1 MPKDR
6 NRKRGK
12 RKVNKRL
19 FIVCEGKKT
28 GPYYFDKFIEDCNF
42 RGKPVEVKVVK
53 VKKNTARELVDIAA
67 ALREIPGDEV
77 WAVFDRNGYT
87 KHNEAFNKA
96 RNKRVSIA
104 FSSISFEYW
113 ILLHFEYTTRAFS
126 NSEKIIGY
134 LKSKSYIAYKKSDET
149 VYDSIKERSET
160 AATNAGK
167 VRKYQLDANPN
178 LEVYE
183 LNPYTNVDE
192 LLDAIK
198 KVSEIYK

>member
-6 NRKRGK
+6 SRKRGK

-28 GPYYFDKFIEDCNF
+28 EPYYFNKFIEGCNF

-53 VKKNTARELVDIAA
+53 VKKNTARELVDKAES
-67 ALREIPGDEV
+67 LREIPGDEV

-87 KHNEAFNKA
+87 KHKEAFQKA
-96 RNKRVSIA
+96 KNKRVSIA

-126 NSEKIIGY
+126 NSEKIIDY
-134 LKSKSYIAYKKSDET
+134 IKSKSYIDYKKSDET
-149 VYDSIKERSET
+149 IYDSIKERTQT

-167 VRKYQLDANPN
+167 VRKYQSGNNPN

-192 LLDAIK
+192 LLDSIK